1 MPYYP
6 KSKIQTNLFSNGEFS
21 RSSNGSTYI
30 GPYYKLSDGT
40 KYVGINPQSLRYPD
54 ELLDLTT
61 PDPTITSEIFTKL
74 QPPTLET
81 LSLNTYSQNIKITPT
96 PQKIPTPFYPQPTNQ
111 DYTTGYFS
119 RYFAKQIN
127 ASIFIEINQLTFQNL
142 SENNSEYLWQLYNVT
157 SIPWQISGNIENIY
171 KTNQNLVKL
180 AEKNGFQGLEF
191 YLKNNYTK
199 FYIPSETSN
208 LYTEGNEFTTKNGQN
223 YIGFYHI
230 HRGTIP
236 MVGKVH
242 TKEAHEILIPTN
254 KPILPKI
261 KSQTSS
267 SVSGSDIYLTQTPSF
282 GGGSGGGGGGY

>member
-61 PDPTITSEIFTKL
+61 PDSTITSEIFTKL

-81 LSLNTYSQNIKITPT
+81 LSLNTYSQNLKITPT

-127 ASIFIEINQLTFQNL
+127 ASIFIEINQSTFQNL

-261 KSQTSS
+261 KSQISS
-267 SVSGSDIYLTQTPSF
+267 SFSGSDIYLTQTPSF

>member
-6 KSKIQTNLFSNGEFS
+6 KSKIQTNLFSNGEFL
-21 RSSNGSTYI
+21 RSSDASTYI

-40 KYVGINPQSLRYPD
+40 KYVGIDPQSLRYPD
-54 ELLDLTT
+54 ELLDLIP
-61 PDPTITSEIFTKL
+61 PDSIITSEIFTQL
-74 QPPTLET
+74 QPSTLET
-81 LSLNTYSQNIKITPT
+81 SFLDTYSLIIKTTPT

-111 DYTTGYFS
+111 DYTTGYFN

-127 ASIFIEINQLTFQNL
+127 APIFIEINQSTYQNL

-171 KTNQNLVKL
+171 KTNKNLVKL
-180 AEKNGFQGLEF
+180 AEKNNFKGLEF

-199 FYIPSETSN
+199 FYTPSETSN
-208 LYTEGNEFTTKNGQN
+208 LYTEGNEFITKNGQN

-242 TKEAHEILIPTN
+242 TKKTQEILIPLN
-254 KPILPKI
+254 NPIFPKI
-261 KSQTSS
+261 KSQMSS

>member
-6 KSKIQTNLFSNGEFS
+6 KSKIQTNLFSNGEFL
-21 RSSNGSTYI
+21 RSSDASTYI

-40 KYVGINPQSLRYPD
+40 KYVGIDPQTLRYPD

-61 PDPTITSEIFTKL
+61 PDSAITSEIFTQL
-74 QPPTLET
+74 QPSTLET
-81 LSLNTYSQNIKITPT
+81 LSLNTYSLIIKTTPT

-111 DYTTGYFS
+111 DYTTGYFD

-127 ASIFIEINQLTFQNL
+127 ASIFIEINQSTFQNL

-282 GGGSGGGGGGY
+282 RGGSGGGGGGY

>member
-61 PDPTITSEIFTKL
+61 PDSTITSEIFTKL

-81 LSLNTYSQNIKITPT
+81 LSLNTYSQNIKIPPT

-127 ASIFIEINQLTFQNL
+127 ASIFIEINQSTFQNL
-142 SENNSEYLWQLYNVT
+142 SENNSGYLWQLYNVT

-261 KSQTSS
+261 KSQISS